1 MNDPVNPVIVKNTAK
16 TNDPKSL
23 VLPTIPAES
32 VAALATP
39 VAALAATASTSAA
52 TSSATSSAI
61 HPVPYLW
68 ALFTILMAIGIYVAL
83 EQSSRLADIGENWS
97 EHRCEPQMMLL
108 AGLFGHDVNENFQ
121 FCLQQI
127 IQEQT
132 KGVTGPFA
140 QGMGGFTSVLMNLM
154 NSANSFRTMLATL
167 VGGVIKIVS
176 EFKARMTALMGR
188 VKMTAS
194 RMKAMMFR
202 IYGTM
207 FAVIYMGLSAQ
218 TGIAN
223 FGDTFIFKF
232 IDTFCFPPEQPVM
245 LEGSRGTFT
254 CPIASVKVGDILK
267 GGHRVESIYRFAAEG
282 QSMVRLKGVLVSS
295 NHFVQFKSRWVM
307 AKDHPDAQAAE
318 SWSGGPTRPLVC
330 LTTHDHIIPID
341 DYIFADYDETEEG
354 NAVTQAWVA
363 SSLNGKQA
371 THMYESYEIGSP
383 SDTKVLTLKGLTA
396 LKDIQLGDMITATSK
411 VVGIQISS
419 TNEFVHLGGDRVA
432 SGSLVWSP
440 EREEWVRAHSLSSKV
455 ASITSV
461 ETIALFVSPGAIYE
475 LQGGTV
481 VRDAMEIY
489 SPETKSAYADALLK
503 ARVD

>member
-1 MNDPVNPVIVKNTAK
+1 MSQNDPVKPDIVKNTVM

-23 VLPTIPAES
+23 VPPTIPDRS
-32 VAALATP
+32 MVSSAAIAT
-39 VAALAATASTSAA
+39 AAVATAS
-52 TSSATSSAI
+52 SSAVEDVAL

-68 ALFTILMAIGIYVAL
+68 ALFTILMAIGIYMTL
-83 EQSSRLADIGENWS
+83 EQSSYLADIGANWS
-97 EHRCEPQMMLL
+97 ERRCEPQMMLL
-108 AGLFGHDVNENFQ
+108 ASLFGHDINENFQ

-232 IDTFCFPPEQPVM
+232 IDTFCFPPEQPIM
-245 LEGSRGTFT
+245 LEGSMDQI
-254 CPIASVKVGDILK
+254 PIAGVKVGDILK
-267 GGHRVESIYRFAAEG
+267 GGHRVESIYRFAADG
-282 QSMVRLKGVLVSS
+282 QTMVQLKGVLVSS
-295 NHFVQFKSRWVM
+295 NHFIQLNSRWVM
-307 AKDHPDAQAAE
+307 AKDHPDAETAE
-318 SWSGGPTRPLVC
+318 SWSGGSTRPLVC

-341 DYIFADYDETEEG
+341 GYIFADYDETEEG
-354 NAVTQAWVA
+354 NAVTQAKVA
-363 SSLNGKQA
+363 DSLNGKQSIH
-371 THMYESYEIGSP
+371 TYESYEVGSP
-383 SDTKVLTLKGLTA
+383 SDTKVLTIKGPIA
-396 LKDIQLGDMITATSK
+396 LKDIRLGDMITNKSK

-419 TNEFVHLGGDRVA
+419 TNEFVRLGNDRVA
-432 SGSLVWSP
+432 SGSLVWSS
-440 EREEWVRAHSLSSKV
+440 EREEWVRAHDLGPKV
-455 ASITSV
+455 VGLNSV

-475 LQGGTV
+475 LQGGSII
-481 VRDAMEIY
+481 RDAMEIY
-489 SPETKSAYADALLK
+489 SPDTKSAYADALLK
-503 ARVD
+503 ARLD